1 MSNQQPPVAAITAEQ
16 VVSYLENNPD
26 FFIEQD
32 DLLAQLRIPHMRGS
46 TISLVERQVAVL
58 RERNLEM
65 RNRLTQLMDVARD
78 NDRLFDK
85 TRRLI
90 LEMLDAQT
98 LDELVSAV
106 DDSLRHSFG
115 VPFVGLTLFTDKHIS
130 VGRSQTLKSAQQ
142 HIGGLLAGGK
152 ALCGVLRLKELEFL
166 FGKSQAAEIKS
177 AAVAALE
184 YQGIQGVLAVGSDD
198 QQHYSNS
205 MDTLFLTYLAD
216 VLARLLPSLLAS
228 LRAVK

>member
-46 TISLVERQVAVL
+46 SISLVERQVAVL

-106 DDSLRHSFG
+106 MIVCATHLACLSLG
-115 VPFVGLTLFTDKHIS
+115 
-130 VGRSQTLKSAQQ
+130 
-142 HIGGLLAGGK
+142 
-152 ALCGVLRLKELEFL
+152 
-166 FGKSQAAEIKS
+166 
-177 AAVAALE
+177 
-184 YQGIQGVLAVGSDD
+184 
-198 QQHYSNS
+198 
-205 MDTLFLTYLAD
+205 
-216 VLARLLPSLLAS
+216 
-228 LRAVK
+228 